1 MDSSL
6 KKRLEIL
13 VEGDQLEAELKIKIE
28 NLLEKFEDDFSLK
41 LTNENATMLV
51 THLPMALMRI
61 KRNEEVENL
70 NEIVLTELK
79 KEKYYPDCIEFIQ
92 KIEKKTEIIIPT
104 GEKNYLAL
112 HFCNLIKNERGE

>member
-1 MDSSL
+1 MDSNL

-13 VEGDQLEAELKIKIE
+13 VEGDQLEPKLKIKIE
-28 NLLEKFEDDFSLK
+28 NLLENFEKEFSLQ
-41 LTNENATMLV
+41 LTSDNAAMLV

-61 KRNEEVENL
+61 KRNEEVEDL
-70 NEIVLTELK
+70 DKMVLEQLK
-79 KEKYYPDCIEFIQ
+79 KEKYYSDCMDFIQ
-92 KIEKKTEIIIPT
+92 KIEKKTEITIPT